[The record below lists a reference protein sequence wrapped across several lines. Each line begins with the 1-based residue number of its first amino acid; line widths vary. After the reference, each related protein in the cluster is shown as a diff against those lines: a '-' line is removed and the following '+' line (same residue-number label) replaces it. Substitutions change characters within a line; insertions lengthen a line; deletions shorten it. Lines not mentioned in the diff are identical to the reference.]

1 MNHIRALLLTF
12 LHQYAPE
19 LITCGYVYAAV
30 PPLYKIVKNKTQI
43 YLADDKALEEYK
55 NEHKDEKYEIGRFK
69 GLGEMDASEF
79 WDTVMNPNTRT
90 LKQITMED
98 IDAATKVFEDLMGNN
113 VIPRK
118 EFIAENAYKAN
129 IDA

>member
-1 MNHIRALLLTF
+1 
-12 LHQYAPE
+12 
-19 LITCGYVYAAV
+19 
-30 PPLYKIVKNKTQI
+30 
-43 YLADDKALEEYK
+43 
-55 NEHKDEKYEIGRFK
+55 
-69 GLGEMDASEF
+69 
-79 WDTVMNPNTRT
+79 MNPNTRT

-98 IDAATKVFEDLMGNN
+98 INAATKVFEDLMGNN

>member
-19 LITCGYVYAAV
+19 LITYGYVYAAV

-55 NEHKDEKYEIGRFK
+55 IQHKNDKYEIGRFK
-69 GLGEMDASEF
+69 G
-79 WDTVMNPNTRT
+79 
-90 LKQITMED
+90 
-98 IDAATKVFEDLMGNN
+98 
-113 VIPRK
+113 
-118 EFIAENAYKAN
+118 
-129 IDA
+129 